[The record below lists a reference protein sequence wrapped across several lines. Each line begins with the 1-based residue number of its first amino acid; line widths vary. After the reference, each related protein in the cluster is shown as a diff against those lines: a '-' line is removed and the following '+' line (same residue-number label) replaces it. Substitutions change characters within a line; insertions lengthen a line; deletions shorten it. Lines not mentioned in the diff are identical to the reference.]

1 MFSSKQITKHQHTRI
16 INNSHFDFTYE
27 CTNACRIN
35 DDLMPSIMWCL
46 YGDEVVFFFAACRWF
61 DGHSQKMP
69 SHVQKK
75 WESAPVVH
83 FFGVLVQQYTSLF
96 KDSLISRLFLL
107 LFELKVTHNFGDTH
121 LFRYKNLSLSFVF
134 IVKFCVFIRK
144 ISLIRIYLLPYI
156 RKPTVDFY

>member
-1 MFSSKQITKHQHTRI
+1 MEMKSF
-16 INNSHFDFTYE
+16 
-27 CTNACRIN
+27 
-35 DDLMPSIMWCL
+35 
-46 YGDEVVFFFAACRWF
+46 FFFAACRWF

-121 LFRYKNLSLSFVF
+121 LFRYKNLFNKDIAARNIQPVRIFQYTTQHSVRIFQYKQLVSKDIQVQNSQS
-134 IVKFCVFIRK
+134 VRTLQYK
-144 ISLIRIYLLPYI
+144 I
-156 RKPTVDFY
+156 FNQ